1 MKYDVKLDL
10 ENKTEEYS
18 FGYVAKQANGSAWL
32 KSGKTVILA
41 TVVIDET
48 EVVKDDFLP
57 LTVQYIEKTYAAGK
71 IPGGF
76 FKRETKPSDFE
87 TLTSRIVDRSLR
99 PLFPKGFGHPTQ
111 VTIMVFSVDQESDL
125 QVLALNAASAAL
137 FTSDID
143 INRSVTAIRAAK
155 VDGELVLN
163 PTLTQL
169 KESTLDLYLS
179 GTKEELLMIEMRSI
193 GSEEVEVE
201 EIPEPVLDPM
211 MDPTLGTVVISK
223 HVSNALE
230 EEELIEVLDK
240 TQKALFE
247 ANVEYEVAF
256 GPYQKE
262 IKPLELKAH
271 QLNEEMV
278 AYVKECHLDAI
289 KDALSQMA
297 KSERSTA
304 LRQLRKKIL
313 ELKPEW
319 DDVELELELKE
330 AIEYVKRE
338 FVRSQIL
345 EQRVRADGRA
355 LNEIRPITID
365 TNLLPSAHA
374 SCLFTRGQ
382 TQALVVL
389 TMGGPK
395 DAQMFEGLTD
405 QGTQNENFMVHYNF
419 PGFSVGEA
427 SPIMGTKRRELGHGN
442 LAKRALEPIINL
454 DGQTVRL
461 VSEILESNGSSS
473 MATVCGGYLALKAA
487 DIETSDTVAGIAMG
501 MVSDGDKY
509 AILSDIMGLED
520 HDGDMDFKVTGSKEG
535 ITAMQMDIKLGGIS
549 LDVLKEALYQAK
561 EGRAHIIDIM
571 KKAEEEIEFN
581 DGVLPSTEHFHID
594 PSFIGEIIG
603 QAGKT
608 IREIIEK
615 FEVAIDIDKKD
626 GKVKITGKNKEGVQG
641 AKEHIHS
648 IVNAPKKEKIKYE
661 VGGVY
666 EGTVKRIVDFGAF
679 VELPDG
685 TDGLLHISKISKNR
699 VENVKDVLHEGQKI
713 KVKILE
719 FKGNK
724 ISLEMAEDS
733 I

>member
-1 MKYDVKLDL
+1 MKYDVSL
-10 ENKTEEYS
+10 ELKNREESYS
-18 FGYVAKQANGSAWL
+18 FKDVAKQANGSAWL

-57 LTVQYIEKTYAAGK
+57 LTVQYIEKSYAAGK

-111 VTIMVFSVDQESDL
+111 ITIMTFSADNEADL

-143 INRSVTAIRAAK
+143 INRSVSAIRAAK
-155 VDGELVLN
+155 IDGELILN
-163 PTLTQL
+163 PTLPQL
-169 KESTLDLYLS
+169 SNSTLDLYLS
-179 GTKEELLMIEMRSI
+179 GTKDDLLMIEMRTF
-193 GSEEVEVE
+193 GSDNIEMSEMVVD
-201 EIPEPVLDPM
+201 PMLDPTM
-211 MDPTLGTVVISK
+211 SGALLRK
-223 HVSNALE
+223 HSANAMSE
-230 EEELIEVLDK
+230 DELIEVFQAAQAELFK
-240 TQKALFE
+240 ANATYEESFRPLQKPL
-247 ANVEYEVAF
+247 
-256 GPYQKE
+256 
-262 IKPLELKAH
+262 KPLELKAH
-271 QLNEEMV
+271 ILNEEMI
-278 AYVKECHLDAI
+278 AYVRENHIQDIADATN
-289 KDALSQMA
+289 QMA

-304 LRQLRKKIL
+304 LRELRKKIL
-313 ELKPEW
+313 NTKTEWADVESEVELK
-319 DDVELELELKE
+319 D
-330 AIEYVKRE
+330 AIEKVKKE
-338 FVRSQIL
+338 QVRAQIL
-345 EQRVRADGRA
+345 TQKVRADGRA
-355 LNEIRPITID
+355 LNEIRPISID
-365 TNLLPSAHA
+365 TNILPNAHS

-395 DAQMFEGLTD
+395 DGQMFESLTD
-405 QGTQNENFMVHYNF
+405 TETQNENFMVHYNF

-442 LAKRALEPIINL
+442 LAKRALEPIVNL
-454 DGQTVRL
+454 EGETIRL

-473 MATVCGGYLALKAA
+473 MATVCGGYMALKAA
-487 DIETSDTVAGIAMG
+487 DIETSDTIAGIAMG
-501 MVSDGDKY
+501 MVSEGDEY

-520 HDGDMDFKVTGSKEG
+520 HDGDMDFKVTGSKDG

-549 LDVLKEALYQAK
+549 LEVLKEALYQAK

-571 KKAEEEIEFN
+571 LEAQNEIELN
-581 DGVLPSTEHFHID
+581 DGVLPSSDIFHID

-608 IREIIEK
+608 IREMIER

-626 GKVKITGKNKEGVQG
+626 GKVKITGKNKKGVKG

-648 IVNAPKKEKIKYE
+648 IVNAPKVEKITYE
-661 VGGVY
+661 VGETY
-666 EGTVKRIVDFGAF
+666 EGVVKRIVDFGAF
-679 VELPDG
+679 IELPDG
-685 TDGLLHISKISKNR
+685 TDGLLHISKISQER
-699 VENVKDVLHEGQKI
+699 VENIRDVLNEGDKI
-713 KVKILE
+713 SVVILE

-724 ISLEMAEDS
+724 ISLGRA
-733 I
+733 